1 MANSSHSH
9 SDHDGHDHSKHD
21 HNHGGGHDHGHDHD
35 HDHSHV
41 PTVTKDNE
49 RKILISFFIIFTF
62 MIVEAVGGVISGS
75 LALLADAGH
84 MLTDAIALGLAYVA
98 FRLGRR
104 AADGQRTFGYA
115 RFEEGDVVRH
125 ELVRRIVMAYETA
138 SRREREDR
146 EERLRNPET
155 PGDPNREGDSEG
167 LKRMLA
173 RERPR

>member
-21 HNHGGGHDHGHDHD
+21 HSHGGSHD

-75 LALLADAGH
+75 LALLADSGKSS
-84 MLTDAIALGLAYVA
+84 ALLHASLLPWHIGRPHTQA
-98 FRLGRR
+98 FH
-104 AADGQRTFGYA
+104 T
-115 RFEEGDVVRH
+115 
-125 ELVRRIVMAYETA
+125 T
-138 SRREREDR
+138 
-146 EERLRNPET
+146 
-155 PGDPNREGDSEG
+155 
-167 LKRMLA
+167 
-173 RERPR
+173 